1 MSIRASQ
8 HGDNARRP
16 VSTIFLAFLRNRES
30 RNQFLYAC
38 VQAAAPIALVVG
50 LVMAGAELRES
61 ALLATASPAQT
72 GTAVAVSS
80 AVP

>member
-16 VSTIFLAFLRNRES
+16 VYTIFLAFLRNRET

-38 VQAAAPIALVVG
+38 AQAAAPIALVLG
-50 LVMAGAELRES
+50 LVMAGSELRDAS
-61 ALLATASPAQT
+61 VLVTAAPATATVVS
-72 GTAVAVSS
+72 VSS

>member
-16 VSTIFLAFLRNRES
+16 VDTIFLAFLRNRET

-38 VQAAAPIALVVG
+38 AQAAAPIALVLG
-50 LVMAGAELRES
+50 LVMAGSELREAS
-61 ALLATASPAQT
+61 VLAAAPAAATAVS
-72 GTAVAVSS
+72 VSS

>member
-8 HGDNARRP
+8 HGGNTRRP
-16 VSTIFLAFLRNRES
+16 VYTTLLAFLRNRET

-38 VQAAAPIALVVG
+38 AQAAAPIALVLG
-50 LVMAGAELRES
+50 LVMAGSELRDAS
-61 ALLATASPAQT
+61 VLVTAAPATATVVS
-72 GTAVAVSS
+72 VSS

>member
-16 VSTIFLAFLRNRES
+16 VYTIFLAFLRNRES
-30 RNQFLYAC
+30 RNQLLYAC
-38 VQAAAPIALVVG
+38 AQAAAPIALVFG
-50 LVMAGAELRES
+50 LVMAGSELREAS
-61 ALLATASPAQT
+61 VLAAAAPATAS
-72 GTAVAVSS
+72 VVSVSS

>member
-16 VSTIFLAFLRNRES
+16 VDTIFLAFLRNRES

-38 VQAAAPIALVVG
+38 AQAAAPVALVLG
-50 LVMAGAELRES
+50 LVMAGSELREAATLAAAS
-61 ALLATASPAQT
+61 APSAT
-72 GTAVAVSS
+72 VAVSS

>member
-1 MSIRASQ
+1 MSIRASK

-38 VQAAAPIALVVG
+38 AQAAAPIALVLG
-50 LVMAGAELRES
+50 LVMAGSELREAATLAAAAAPS
-61 ALLATASPAQT
+61 AT
-72 GTAVAVSS
+72 VAVSS

>member
-16 VSTIFLAFLRNRES
+16 VDTIFLAFLRNRET

-38 VQAAAPIALVVG
+38 AQAAAPIALVLG
-50 LVMAGAELRES
+50 LVMAGSELREAS
-61 ALLATASPAQT
+61 VLAGAAAPAAAT
-72 GTAVAVSS
+72 VVSVSS

>member
-16 VSTIFLAFLRNRES
+16 VYTIFLAFLRNRES
-30 RNQFLYAC
+30 RNKLLYAC
-38 VQAAAPIALVVG
+38 AQAAAPVALVVG
-50 LVMAGAELRES
+50 LVMAGSGLRE
-61 ALLATASPAQT
+61 AAMLAAAAPPNGGAPL
-72 GTAVAVSS
+72 VVSS

>member
-16 VSTIFLAFLRNRES
+16 VYTIFLAFLRNRET

-38 VQAAAPIALVVG
+38 AQAAAPIALVLG
-50 LVMAGAELRES
+50 LVMAGSELREAS
-61 ALLATASPAQT
+61 VLAAAAPTTATVVS
-72 GTAVAVSS
+72 VSS

>member
-1 MSIRASQ
+1 MSIRACR

-38 VQAAAPIALVVG
+38 AQAAAPIALVVG
-50 LVMAGAELRES
+50 LVMAGSELREAAQLANAS
-61 ALLATASPAQT
+61 APAA
-72 GTAVAVSS
+72 AVVVSS